1 MQIATFDFGT
11 TAIKF
16 VVLDDKTN
24 ILYTNK
30 KDIDTIIDKENNHI
44 EQDPIQW
51 LDTFIELIN
60 SYPQKQEI
68 TALICSG
75 QMQDLILIDK
85 YNKPIRNAI
94 LYNDQRGDKYLNKIT
109 NIKEIE
115 AKTTIHL
122 NGSIPLVKM
131 KYLEYK
137 EKEALNQT
145 KTLLFSPKDYIT
157 LYLTGKAVADTT
169 TLSTTGMMDIR
180 KREYIKEVEDYQDIL
195 PTINTPGEPIAT
207 INKDIAE
214 QLNLNKELK
223 VYTGSGDAGATTLA
237 SGISEPNELNINL
250 GTSGWIAS
258 ISKTTNPKAFNLC
271 AINDNYYINVIP
283 VLNASSVHKWVTNM
297 IFNSNDI
304 ETTIKQ
310 KEEKEK
316 YNTKE
321 KIKKEDKTLKE
332 KKNKKQLNKY
342 KLMDQLLEA
351 NINYDTDLITLPYLV
366 GERYPVADTN
376 IRGCY
381 YGLNPNTSLV
391 DLVISALE
399 GVAYSLK
406 QGIEDLNITP
416 KTISLIGGG
425 ALTKVWNQIFANI
438 FETPVTVYSDS
449 EYLPSISLTSAV
461 LINENKVN
469 TYHQFIEE
477 LLTTKEKQ
485 TYYPTQNKQ
494 RKDNYKIKFTNFKKL
509 YPALKDLN
517 N

>member
-30 KDIDTIIDKENNHI
+30 KDITTIIDKENNHI
-44 EQDPIQW
+44 EQNPIEW
-51 LDTFIELIN
+51 LEVFQQLITE
-60 SYPQKQEI
+60 YPQKEKI

-85 YNKPIRNAI
+85 DNKPLRNAI
-94 LYNDQRGDKYLNKIT
+94 LYNDQRGDNYLTQIKNKE
-109 NIKEIE
+109 NIE

-131 KYLEYK
+131 KYLEDK
-137 EKEALNQT
+137 EPQALKQT

-169 TLSTTGMMDIR
+169 TLSTTGMMDIK
-180 KREYIKEVEDYQDIL
+180 KREYIKEVEEYQTIL
-195 PTINTPGEPIAT
+195 PTINTPGEPVDI
-207 INKDIAE
+207 INKEIAKH
-214 QLNLNKELK
+214 LNLNKELK

-258 ISKTTNPKAFNLC
+258 ISNDTHAKAFNLC
-271 AINDNYYINVIP
+271 AINDNYFINVIP
-283 VLNASSVHKWVTNM
+283 VLNASSVHKWVTNLLYG
-297 IFNSNDI
+297 NN
-304 ETTIKQ
+304 Q
-310 KEEKEK
+310 K
-316 YNTKE
+316 NNN
-321 KIKKEDKTLKE
+321 LKE
-332 KKNKKQLNKY
+332 KEINNIEKEDNNNKDKKKKESKYQQMDKLLEKNK
-342 KLMDQLLEA
+342 D
-351 NINYDTDLITLPYLV
+351 YDTDLITLPYLV

-381 YGLNPNTSLV
+381 YGLTPNTTLV

-425 ALTKVWNQIFANI
+425 ALTKVWDQIFANI

-469 TYHQFIEE
+469 SYQQFIAE

-494 RKDNYKIKFTNFKKL
+494 RIDNYKNKYTNFKKL
-509 YPALKDLN
+509 YPALKDIN